1 METLLLNMRLNN
13 MTIPFFVA
21 GMLITGALFCTDK
34 PVIAILL
41 VGGCLM
47 ITLCLAVDEITKAI
61 KEKK

>member
-1 METLLLNMRLNN
+1 

-61 KEKK
+61 KEKN